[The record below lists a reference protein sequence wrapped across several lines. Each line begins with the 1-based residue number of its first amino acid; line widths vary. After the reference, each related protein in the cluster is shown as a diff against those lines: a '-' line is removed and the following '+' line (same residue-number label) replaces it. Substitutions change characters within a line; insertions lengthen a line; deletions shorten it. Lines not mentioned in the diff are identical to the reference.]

1 MLYSNRSIRN
11 TLSIF
16 GLGVFLMESVFVMIF
31 GTTHQSLHGLS
42 RENRSGV
49 FLIKRVFLKCVFL
62 IERILYRTVVLRLLS
77 FGNFIVKL
85 LFFIARD
92 QKGAG
97 VTKTRYSNIPL
108 SDGREIICE
117 KYTYSIL
124 VHIRHA
130 SVLSPGPYV
139 CKMQYA

>member
-1 MLYSNRSIRN
+1 MFSI
-11 TLSIF
+11 TFS
-16 GLGVFLMESVFVMIF
+16 
-31 GTTHQSLHGLS
+31 SLHFRRNLQQY
-42 RENRSGV
+42 
-49 FLIKRVFLKCVFL
+49 C
-62 IERILYRTVVLRLLS
+62 TVVLRLLS

-139 CKMQYA
+139 LQNAVRVVNNTRGKMKMSGSERKPPAKTLRRIKVIDSVTTSRSSPVPKLPKI